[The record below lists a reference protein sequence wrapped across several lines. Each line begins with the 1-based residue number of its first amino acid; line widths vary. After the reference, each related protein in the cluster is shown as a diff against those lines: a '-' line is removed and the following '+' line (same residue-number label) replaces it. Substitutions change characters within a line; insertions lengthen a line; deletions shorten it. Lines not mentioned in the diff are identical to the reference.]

1 MLIAKRA
8 MTVTIVEET
17 KGLLGHEIG
26 DHVRS
31 ANKEG
36 FYITTLSVMS
46 AEVAAH
52 VNVTSGRLVGR
63 VQAHSDGTFV
73 VAIQGGEGG
82 VTETKC
88 MEEHAEIK
96 GFLGTFGQ
104 RIILRLLSAQAD
116 SGTELDLPTDA
127 GSIEEEDVRARRSAK
142 VKIGAPIS
150 VSSNKVCDSH
160 TKFNTCAGRHH

>member
-1 MLIAKRA
+1 

-31 ANKEG
+31 ADKKG
-36 FYITTLSVMS
+36 FHITALGVMS
-46 AEVAAH
+46 AEMATH
-52 VNVTSGRLVGR
+52 VDVTSGRLVGR

-73 VAIQGGEGG
+73 VAVQGGERG

-96 GFLGTFGQ
+96 GFLGTFRQ
-104 RIILRLLSAQAD
+104 RIVLRLLSAQAD

-127 GSIEEEDVRARRSAK
+127 GSIEEEDVRARRAAK
-142 VKIGAPIS
+142 VEIGSPIAVGIAVREFS
-150 VSSNKVCDSH
+150 LKGLESRKL
-160 TKFNTCAGRHH
+160 